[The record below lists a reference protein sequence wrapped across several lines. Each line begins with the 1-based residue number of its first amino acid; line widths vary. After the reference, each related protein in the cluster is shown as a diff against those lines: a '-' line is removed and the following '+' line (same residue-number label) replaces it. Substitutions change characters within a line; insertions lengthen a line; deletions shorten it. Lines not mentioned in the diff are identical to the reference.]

1 MARPPTTSPPQDEA
15 VRVLDRGFWLVVA
28 AACVMVVAMIARVV
42 LGPGGDEPGA
52 VVSPTASASAAPSA
66 TASELASYLYS
77 TPREAPPLELT
88 DQDSRRFSLAA
99 QRGAPVLVFF
109 GYTHCPDICPA
120 TTGAV
125 GMAMDGYGPGVSAVF
140 VTIDPERDTT
150 TWLKEYVRFLP
161 TGFVALTG
169 TDGEI
174 RAAAEAWDVRYAR
187 VETGVADAYSMA
199 HTADV
204 YLVDSEGLLRAH
216 FAFGTAAETMTAVL
230 REVVASPLAVGES
243 AAPSTVTPAAPSVSV
258 APGASS
264 IPVESVAVDVVSTS
278 VWAGPPGPVILDLL
292 AGGVRVDV
300 PGLAATVQLTRPS
313 GEPVGSP
320 AIATPVQ
327 PPGLDTVSYVAE
339 LAIPEPG
346 DWRIEVRATRDGAV
360 LAGTASLRALDPGAT
375 AAIGAPAP
383 AAHTPT
389 LDDVGGVVRAVT
401 TDPAPELRLSQR
413 STTDALAAGQP
424 FVLVIDSN
432 RFRVSPA
439 CGRAI
444 IMARYMV
451 DRWRDV
457 GFIHLEPYRYSV
469 VADTP
474 VLDGSLTDPILT
486 DPASAWGIGG
496 DPWGPAS
503 MPWVFVVDGDGVV
516 RAKYQGVMGSVDVD
530 VILALVAQGG

>member
-52 VVSPTASASAAPSA
+52 VVSPAASASAPPSA

-486 DPASAWGIGG
+486 DPAAAWGIGG
-496 DPWGPAS
+496 VRHRCRGFSWSMATASSGPSTRAS
-503 MPWVFVVDGDGVV
+503 W
-516 RAKYQGVMGSVDVD
+516 AASTST
-530 VILALVAQGG
+530 